1 MRLPVGKGQCWDAT
15 YATCKKVKSV
25 HNVVDRFS
33 PGSGGKLIGT
43 DWVLDSIS
51 QRPYSKTYGYE
62 L

>member
-33 PGSGGKLIGT
+33 PGSGAKLFWT
-43 DWVLDSIS
+43 DWALGSIS
-51 QRPYSKTYGYE
+51 QRPYSKTYNYE